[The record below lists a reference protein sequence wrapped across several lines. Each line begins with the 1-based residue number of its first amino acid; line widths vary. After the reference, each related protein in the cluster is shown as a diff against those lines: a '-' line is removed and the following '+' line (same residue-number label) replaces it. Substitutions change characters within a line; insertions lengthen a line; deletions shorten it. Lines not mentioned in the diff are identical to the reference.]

1 MIRQEQAIKK
11 SNKNP
16 EKQHKRSIPEILAT
30 ILAFI
35 SVFIFFVKILFF

>member
-1 MIRQEQAIKK
+1 MIRPANSKKTPGKDATETKK
-11 SNKNP
+11 SL
-16 EKQHKRSIPEILAT
+16 PEILAT